1 MENVKKTL
9 FLPIEIIARELDSK
23 LLIAHK
29 AIEKGFNVV
38 IGPKGAVYKTAKSYG
53 TGIYFYKD
61 HSLLSAD
68 MLAELSLLG
77 LKIAVLDEEG
87 LSWPSPEEYFH
98 KRINDKVF
106 KVSDAI
112 FAWGE
117 RQYEII
123 KKTPSA
129 SEIKIHVLGN
139 PRFDILHTKYRKYL
153 ADQAKYDLS
162 FLQKDY
168 VLINSMFTPGNWNPL
183 LYGTPSY
190 VEHMR
195 MRGLIRNDEQLNF
208 YTKVSESAYEL
219 FEVYVSMLKNLST
232 TFPNT
237 KFIIRPHP
245 DENQEKWFSLF
256 KKEKNVI
263 VENKGSAIY
272 WILGAKVII
281 YTGCTTAIEAW
292 AMNKPTLR
300 YHPIPETKYGPF
312 LPNQFGKTIK
322 TERELFEELDVYL
335 NKNESNRFNVN
346 SDYVE
351 SFIKNIFT
359 ADAAENIINVLDSIY
374 DRDDNLNRFSFK
386 KIKKRIQV
394 FLFFDI
400 HKRLRS
406 RILGKIKRTFMR
418 KDSSQ
423 ELKIAKA
430 KSQKFP
436 KLDRQDIES
445 RLRSLDKING
455 KKMKKKW
462 HISEVAPKTF
472 KID

>member
-1 MENVKKTL
+1 M
-9 FLPIEIIARELDSK
+9 
-23 LLIAHK
+23 
-29 AIEKGFNVV
+29 
-38 IGPKGAVYKTAKSYG
+38 
-53 TGIYFYKD
+53 
-61 HSLLSAD
+61 
-68 MLAELSLLG
+68 
-77 LKIAVLDEEG
+77 
-87 LSWPSPEEYFH
+87 
-98 KRINDKVF
+98 
-106 KVSDAI
+106 
-112 FAWGE
+112 
-117 RQYEII
+117 
-123 KKTPSA
+123 
-129 SEIKIHVLGN
+129 
-139 PRFDILHTKYRKYL
+139 
-153 ADQAKYDLS
+153 
-162 FLQKDY
+162 QKDY

-183 LYGTPSY
+183 IYGTPSY

-195 MRGLIRNDEQLNF
+195 KRGLIQNDEQLNF

-219 FEVYVSMLKNLST
+219 FEVYVSMLKNLSK

-300 YHPIPETKYGPF
+300 YHPIPETEYGPF

-322 TERELFEELDVYL
+322 TERELFNELELCL
-335 NKNESNRFNVN
+335 NNNESNRYNVD

-351 SFIKNIFT
+351 SFINNIFT
-359 ADAAENIINVLDSIY
+359 GDAAKNIIDVLDYIY
-374 DRDDNLNRFSFK
+374 DGDDNSIRFSFK

-400 HKRLRS
+400 HKRLIS
-406 RILGKIKRTFMR
+406 RIISKIKRALKR
-418 KDSSQ
+418 KDSTQ

-445 RLRSLDKING
+445 RLRSLDNINEKKI
-455 KKMKKKW
+455 KKKW
-462 HISEVAPKTF
+462 HICEVAPKTF
-472 KID
+472 KIDN